1 MTRARDVAN
10 RTIVANAVGAT
21 ELNLT
26 DNYAFTGTVS
36 GAGKILQIQQHVE
49 DGQTSFT
56 NQTSLRASRLLLAAN
71 AADSTSH
78 VSVTITPSSTSN
90 KIILMGHVFYE
101 ATTGAHEYLW
111 AFHRD
116 TTLIGAPASGIRG
129 RGIASSA
136 NNYQA
141 AADNDST
148 PESRSFQFVDSPSST
163 SAITYC
169 ISYNTSS
176 TSGTLYLNRTVTN
189 SNSASFELGVS
200 SIIAMEIAG

>member
-1 MTRARDVAN
+1 MALIR
-10 RTIVANAVGAT
+10 
-21 ELNLT
+21 LT
-26 DNYAFTGTVS
+26 NQSLTNITALPFD
-36 GAGKILQIQQHVE
+36 AGKILQIQQHVE

-56 NQTSLRASRLLLAAN
+56 NQTTARASRLLLAAN

-78 VSVTITPSSTSN
+78 VSVAITPSSASN

-101 ATTGAHEYLW
+101 PTTANHEYLW

-116 TTLIGAPASGIRG
+116 NILLGAPASGNRG
-129 RGIASSA
+129 RGIASTA

-176 TSGTLYLNRTVTN
+176 TNGTLYLNRTVTN
-189 SNSASFELGVS
+189 SDTSSFELGVS

>member
-1 MTRARDVAN
+1 MALIRLNNQSLTSVTALPAG
-10 RTIVANAVGAT
+10 VGG
-21 ELNLT
+21 N
-26 DNYAFTGTVS
+26 
-36 GAGKILQIQQHVE
+36 ILQIKQHVE
-49 DGQTSFT
+49 DGQTSFSH
-56 NQTSLRASRLLLAAN
+56 QTTARASRLLLAAN

-78 VSVTITPSSTSN
+78 VSVTITPSSASN

-101 ATTGAHEYLW
+101 GTTSNHEFLW

-116 TTLIGAPASGIRG
+116 TTLLGAPASGNRG
-129 RGIASSA
+129 RGIASNA

-148 PESRSFQFVDSPSST
+148 PESRSFQFVDSPNST

-169 ISYNTSS
+169 ISYNTSA
-176 TSGTLYLNRTVTN
+176 TGGTLYLNRTVTN
-189 SNSASFELGVS
+189 SDTTSYELGVS

>member
-1 MTRARDVAN
+1 MALSKIRSES
-10 RTIVANAVGAT
+10 I
-21 ELNLT
+21 NLA
-26 DNYAFTGTVS
+26 DDYAFTGTVT

-56 NQTSLRASRLLLAAN
+56 NQTSARASRLLLAAN

-78 VSVTITPSSTSN
+78 VSVTITPSSTSS

-101 ATTGAHEYLW
+101 PTTANHEYLW

-116 TTLIGAPASGIRG
+116 TTLLGAPASGNRG
-129 RGIASSA
+129 RGIASTA

-169 ISYNTSS
+169 ISYNTSA
-176 TSGTLYLNRTVTN
+176 TSGTLYLNRTVGNQDATATEN
-189 SNSASFELGVS
+189 GVS

>member
-1 MTRARDVAN
+1 MSRARVLADFVGGTT
-10 RTIVANAVGAT
+10 TISGNPT
-21 ELNLT
+21 
-26 DNYAFTGTVS
+26 FTGTAS
-36 GAGKILQIQQHVE
+36 GAGKILQIKQHVE
-49 DGQTSFT
+49 DTATSFT
-56 NQTSLRASRLLLAAN
+56 NQTSARASRLLLAAN

-78 VSVTITPSSTSN
+78 VSVTITPSSSSN

-101 ATTGAHEYLW
+101 ANTANHEYLW

-116 TTLIGAPASGIRG
+116 TTLLGAPARG
-129 RGIASSA
+129 NRGQGIASTA

-176 TSGTLYLNRTVTN
+176 TSGTLYLNRTVGDSDTV
-189 SNSASFELGVS
+189 AFEMGVS